1 MAVRLRGRK
10 WRAEK
15 EKRRLEEAEDP
26 TAADDSPAGGQKT
39 PRTTDTAEPGEVVGP
54 TFLAAGVA
62 ERDED
67 MVSIAPVTEAMAE
80 SVAEVPV
87 AQARAMEQ
95 APTLVEPTPHAAV
108 PSQLSEVRG
117 QTGRHGV
124 SSGFGGLDEVAI
136 ESGDYVAR
144 PVPRIIAVANQKG
157 GVGKTTTAVNLGA
170 ALAELSYR
178 VLIVDL
184 DPQANAT
191 TGVGIDPRSFEL
203 SMYDVLMRDAKMEDA
218 VEPTRMKNLFIAPAT
233 IDLAGAEIELVP
245 TFRRE
250 LKLRRALESIAGD
263 FDYTLVDCPPSL
275 GLITVNGLAAADEV
289 LVPIQ
294 CEYYALEGLG
304 QLLRNVN
311 LVKNNLNERLT
322 LTTIVLTMYDG
333 RTKLAEQ
340 VAEEVRSHFGNRVC
354 RNVIPRTVR
363 ISEAPSFGQPITA
376 FDPGSRGAI
385 AYREL
390 AKEVSGGAS

>member
-1 MAVRLRGRK
+1 
-10 WRAEK
+10 
-15 EKRRLEEAEDP
+15 
-26 TAADDSPAGGQKT
+26 
-39 PRTTDTAEPGEVVGP
+39 
-54 TFLAAGVA
+54 
-62 ERDED
+62 
-67 MVSIAPVTEAMAE
+67 
-80 SVAEVPV
+80 
-87 AQARAMEQ
+87 
-95 APTLVEPTPHAAV
+95 
-108 PSQLSEVRG
+108 VRG

-245 TFRRE
+245 TFSRE